1 VQRTSHLRSSE
12 PSGAGLRR
20 TFNSFDSAA
29 EMYTARQKK
38 TVRESEREREAE
50 REGERAE
57 REGSSPL

>member
-1 VQRTSHLRSSE
+1 
-12 PSGAGLRR
+12 
-20 TFNSFDSAA
+20 
-29 EMYTARQKK
+29 MYTARQKK